1 MEVMMYRLPGKFV
14 VIICAIVTVQ
24 GLAYANFADTYGFS
38 AIGIS
43 RGNAMTA
50 VVNDWSSVY
59 YNIAGLGRTRGIM
72 PVPSGTDKQQLTLQ
86 QKGAKEAQ
94 NQPTE
99 MSVSPYD
106 IFPYKDQLAINYMY
120 TQPQMTID
128 IPRTDIVADK
138 ELNFGTVTLGLVLDL
153 NHFVKMPSFISSS
166 RFGLGL
172 GLMQDGSLVKVYDI
186 DLRTHDFVRYGKE
199 AERTV
204 ILAGVG
210 FGFMDDL
217 FGIGAGANVWSGGRG
232 AVNLTEVELGPN
244 EQTPNSEVQM
254 ELTPKV
260 APVAGLYISPGK
272 KIKALQGLDIGV
284 AYRGEVYMEVDPFAT
299 TAELYTAGVTL
310 EMALSIY
317 DYYTPHIISGGIAYT
332 FLPIKPLSGLTLSV
346 DVEYQMWSKCKVSK
360 SKTAYWAN
368 KGITIPEFQDI
379 IVPKVGVSYN
389 FGCLSSKMQW
399 LTLNLGYSYRPTYV
413 PDDAVNDASLF
424 NFMDANT
431 HIGSL
436 GLSFTIPKTGPMV
449 APVVITLAGQMQ
461 MLQKRQVKKDR
472 VAIEKIY
479 ENFDGNPS
487 DDDVTQAEIDALYP
501 DYSYSG
507 FVYSGFVEVA
517 LRW

>member
-1 MEVMMYRLPGKFV
+1 MEVMMYRLLGKLL

-24 GLAYANFADTYGFS
+24 TIAYANFADTYGFS

-59 YNIAGLGRTRGIM
+59 YNIAGLGKTRGYVE
-72 PVPSGTDKQQLTLQ
+72 PAQQEQKELTLK
-86 QKGAKEAQ
+86 QKGGKE
-94 NQPTE
+94 NVEGEPTIG
-99 MSVSPYD
+99 PYD
-106 IFPYKDQLAINYMY
+106 LFPYKDQLAINYMY

-153 NHFVKMPSFISSS
+153 NHFIKMPSFISSS

-199 AERTV
+199 AERAV
-204 ILAGVG
+204 ILAGMG

-217 FGIGAGANVWSGGRG
+217 FGIGVGANVWTGGSG
-232 AVNLTEVELGPN
+232 AVNLTHVEVGPD

-254 ELTPKV
+254 ELTPKI
-260 APVAGLYISPGK
+260 APIAGIYISPGK
-272 KIKALQGLDIGV
+272 KLNALKGLEIGA

-299 TAELYTAGVTL
+299 SAELYLSGVNL
-310 EMALSIY
+310 QMALSIF
-317 DYYTPHIISGGIAYT
+317 DYYTPQIISGGIAYT
-332 FLPIKPLSGLTLSV
+332 FLPIKPLSGLTISV
-346 DVEYQMWSKCKVSK
+346 DVEYQMWSKHRVSK
-360 SKTAYWAN
+360 AKETYWAK
-368 KGITIPEFQDI
+368 KGVTIPKFQDI

-389 FGCLSSKMQW
+389 FGCLTSKMQW
-399 LTLNLGYSYRPTYV
+399 LTMNLGYSYRPTYV

-431 HIGSL
+431 HIGSV
-436 GLSFTIPKTGPMV
+436 GFSFTIPKTGPMV
-449 APVVITLAGQMQ
+449 APLVFTIAGQAQ
-461 MLQKRQVKKDR
+461 MLQQRQVKKDR
-472 VAIEKIY
+472 VAIKQLY
-479 ENFDGNPS
+479 DNFDGNP
-487 DDDVTQAEIDALYP
+487 DEDYTQAAIDALYP
-501 DYSYSG
+501 DYSFSG
-507 FVYSGFVEVA
+507 NVYSGFVEVA

>member
-1 MEVMMYRLPGKFV
+1 MEVMMYRLPGKLV
-14 VIICAIVTVQ
+14 VMICAIVTVQ
-24 GLAYANFADTYGFS
+24 TIAYANFADTYGFS

-59 YNIAGLGRTRGIM
+59 YNIAGLGRTRGYITE
-72 PVPSGTDKQQLTLQ
+72 PVQEQKDMTLKQKAGKEEPSSNTT
-86 QKGAKEAQ
+86 
-94 NQPTE
+94 
-99 MSVSPYD
+99 VSPYD
-106 IFPYKDQLAINYMY
+106 LFPYKDQLAINYMY

-138 ELNFGTVTLGLVLDL
+138 ELQFGTVTLGLVLDL

-199 AERTV
+199 AERAV
-204 ILAGVG
+204 ILAGMG
-210 FGFMDDL
+210 FGFMDDV
-217 FGIGAGANVWSGGRG
+217 FGIGFGANVWTGGRG
-232 AVNLTEVELGPN
+232 AVKLTEVELGPG

-254 ELTPKV
+254 ELTPKI

-272 KIKALQGLDIGV
+272 KINALRGLDVGV

-299 TAELYTAGVTL
+299 SAELYTAGVTL
-310 EMALSIY
+310 EMALSIF
-317 DYYTPHIISGGIAYT
+317 DYYTPQIISGGIAYT
-332 FLPIKPLSGLTLSV
+332 FLPIKPLSGLTLSL

-360 SKTAYWAN
+360 SKEAYWAN
-368 KGITIPEFQDI
+368 KGVEIPKFQDI

-461 MLQKRQVKKDR
+461 MLQERQVKKDR
-472 VAIEKIY
+472 VAIEQIY

-507 FVYSGFVEVA
+507 TVYSGFVEVA